1 MAVHNIISFI
11 NALGYS
17 GILLGP
23 VIIGFTGK
31 RYGLHVSFI
40 GIAVFALIVAII
52 SSIILR
58 SKQITLQVD
67 LQNERETCSL

>member
-1 MAVHNIISFI
+1 M
-11 NALGYS
+11 
-17 GILLGP
+17 
-23 VIIGFTGK
+23 
-31 RYGLHVSFI
+31 SFI